1 MSSLGAPLS
10 SLVNTEAA
18 LINIGLAEKESALN
32 LLDLG
37 SSDEDLSSGP
47 SGGCTGEPQQSK
59 KEAHEYRLLNPDTVL
74 RRDSANSTSELSEY
88 NDQVNPMLGQL

>member
-10 SLVNTEAA
+10 SLVHTEAA
-18 LINIGLAEKESALN
+18 LINVGLAEKESDLN
-32 LLDLG
+32 FRDLE

-59 KEAHEYRLLNPDTVL
+59 KLA
-74 RRDSANSTSELSEY
+74 
-88 NDQVNPMLGQL
+88 